1 MAHPNE
7 DLVREGY
14 AAFGRGDI
22 EALQSTFFAED
33 IRWHFPGRSPFGGD
47 YQGLE
52 QVMRWLGRSFEVS
65 GGTISIELHD
75 VLANDDH
82 VVALTTVRAQRE
94 GKRLQDNT
102 VQTFHIEDGKA
113 TEVWSNPSDLYAS
126 DDFWS

>member
-1 MAHPNE
+1 
-7 DLVREGY
+7 
-14 AAFGRGDI
+14 
-22 EALQSTFFAED
+22 
-33 IRWHFPGRSPFGGD
+33 
-47 YQGLE
+47 
-52 QVMRWLGRSFEVS
+52 MRWLGRSFEVS

-102 VQTFHIEDGKA
+102 VQTFHIKDGKA